1 MNSSCNSVLIHP
13 RRVLLKVSPRKKK
26 SFSQLF
32 FFKMKKVVMIKNK
45 NNFPGQKNNF
55 NVNRSPSLI
64 DLRRRVMMSKGTE
77 SRYNSRQKEKT
88 DLTFRSTLSPLPQKD
103 EMEQARML
111 SRRQFAMEDI
121 EVLGGWLLKQSK
133 VFFFYFTHDLFFF
146 VPWSEKNTKKKHRP
160 KCSVF
165 EDLRKQDIFV

>member
-1 MNSSCNSVLIHP
+1 
-13 RRVLLKVSPRKKK
+13 
-26 SFSQLF
+26 
-32 FFKMKKVVMIKNK
+32 MIKNK

-133 VFFFYFTHDLFFF
+133 VFFFTLPMIFFF
-146 VPWSEKNTKKKHRP
+146 RSLVGKKHEKKNTGQNVRYSRTFANK
-160 KCSVF
+160 
-165 EDLRKQDIFV
+165 IFSFSIQQTYL

>member
-1 MNSSCNSVLIHP
+1 
-13 RRVLLKVSPRKKK
+13 
-26 SFSQLF
+26 
-32 FFKMKKVVMIKNK
+32 MIKNK

-133 VFFFYFTHDLFFF
+133 VFFFTLPMIFFF
-146 VPWSEKNTKKKHRP
+146 SFLGRKKTRKKNTGQNVRYSRTFANK
-160 KCSVF
+160 
-165 EDLRKQDIFV
+165 IFSFSIQQTYL